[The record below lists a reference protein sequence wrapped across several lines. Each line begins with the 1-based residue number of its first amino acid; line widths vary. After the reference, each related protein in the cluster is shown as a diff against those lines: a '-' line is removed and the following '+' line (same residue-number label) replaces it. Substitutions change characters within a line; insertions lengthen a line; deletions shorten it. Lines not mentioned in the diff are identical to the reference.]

1 MCACTCVGARGARL
15 AARIN
20 PNPLSSLFQFKF
32 ILFPLEESQTL
43 FEEKVMHLQMVL
55 NDP

>member
-1 MCACTCVGARGARL
+1 MCVHVRGSLGACL

-32 ILFPLEESQTL
+32 ILFPSEEDQTP
-43 FEEKVMHLQMVL
+43 FEKMMHLQMVL